1 MNLISEVKVELSKAP
16 VAAGTTLVTGATHDM
31 LGFRGIMGIAKLG
44 DVTATALAHLQAF
57 HGDLADGSDAVL
69 LAGTTAQAA
78 AGAADQDNKYLI
90 VDVEHP
96 MKRYVT
102 FKLVRGT
109 ADVVLEGITAIKYKA
124 RDIPVTQGSDVL
136 RATGLYNPDPA

>member
-1 MNLISEVKVELSKAP
+1 MNLLSETKSVLISAAA
-16 VAAGTTLVTGATHDM
+16 AAGTTLITGNTIDM
-31 LGFRGIMGIAKLG
+31 LGFKGLHVTCLMGDNA
-44 DVTATALAHLQAF
+44 DTAVPHLQVF